1 MSTISDHHQYL
12 FLGKI
17 TNSLSAEEEL
27 ELQELFAHDDQAQE
41 AFITLV
47 NQLPPEQ
54 VSQSFNHLNEP
65 GFWKNISGEIHDQ
78 QQLVRQRKVIRS
90 ISAFVVLGIIATGSW
105 LFMKQLNTPNKLP
118 AGQVIAQTTNT
129 SVELQLADGAK
140 IDLSAT
146 RGSLQKGQ
154 LMLDNTNN
162 TLSYQAMSES
172 AVGMNTVRVPVAMD
186 YKIRLSDGSEIW
198 LNSTSSLS
206 FPSKFEKNKREV
218 TITGE
223 AYCKIAKQTNQP
235 FIIHLAND
243 TVTVTGTE
251 FNVNTYN
258 AHTIKVTLVN
268 GIVHFASGHSKVKI
282 EPGLQAVAE
291 NGHIVQAPFPAEKT
305 LSWRQGLYM
314 FEAADLD
321 EISAVLMRWFG
332 IKTQLDDPSLAHK
345 KFTGALYKN
354 KPVSSFLDNFKVIS
368 HIDSYFDGQ
377 NVLHFKAVK

>member
-1 MSTISDHHQYL
+1 MSTVSDHHQYL

-47 NQLPPEQ
+47 NQLPPQQ

-78 QQLVRQRKVIRS
+78 QRLVRQRKVIRS
-90 ISAFVVLGIIATGSW
+90 ISAFAVIGIIATSGW
-105 LFMKQLNTPNKLP
+105 LFMKQSNNHKLP
-118 AGQVIAQTTNT
+118 AGQVIAQTTNR
-129 SVELQLADGAK
+129 SVELQLADGAR
-140 IDLSAT
+140 IDLST
-146 RGSLQKGQ
+146 TKGNLQKGQ

-172 AVGMNTVRVPVAMD
+172 AVGVNTVRVPVAMD

-218 TITGE
+218 TISGE

-235 FIIHLAND
+235 FIVHLADD

-258 AHTIKVTLVN
+258 AHTTKVALVN

-282 EPGLQAVAE
+282 EPGIQAVAE
-291 NGHIVQAPFPAEKT
+291 NGHIAQAPFPAEKI

-314 FEAADLD
+314 FEAAGLD

-345 KFTGALYKN
+345 KFTGAIYKN

-368 HIDSYFDGQ
+368 HIDSYFDEK